1 MKYSIALT
9 LVKGLSPKILNE
21 IQALYK
27 NEKELFE
34 KLVQKYRFNANK
46 TLDQADQI
54 IEDCLQNNIQIINQN
69 DKYYPM
75 LLLNCIDRPHVIYQ
89 KGKRLIND
97 IPCISIVGTRNNTKY
112 GLDITNQIVSKLN
125 AYKVGIVSGLAYGID
140 IIAHRKAIDLNM
152 PNFGVLGSGH
162 LHIYP
167 KNHQKEIEKI
177 SEIGAIISEFPPG
190 SKPTKYN
197 FPKRNRII
205 AGVSQSTVVVESK
218 KKGGS
223 LITAQIAGSYNRDV
237 FAVPGNINSP
247 SSEGCNQLVKNN
259 LAILLQD
266 LEQITEELKPNTFND
281 EKVTNKKLSN
291 EEEIVLS
298 YVLDNQPV
306 HADRVASFLKYNPSK
321 LYAFLTQ
328 MELDQLIIKK
338 PGNYYVT
345 TL

>member
-1 MKYSIALT
+1 MRKSFL
-9 LVKGLSPKILNE
+9 K
-21 IQALYK
+21 
-27 NEKELFE
+27 

-69 DKYYPM
+69 DKYYPK

-89 KGKRLIND
+89 KGKRHIND

-140 IIAHRKAIDLNM
+140 IIAHRKAIDLNI
-152 PNFGVLGSGH
+152 PNFGILGSGH

-167 KNHQKEIEKI
+167 KNHQKEIEEI
-177 SEIGAIISEFPPG
+177 LEIGAVISEFPPR

-205 AGVSQSTVVVESK
+205 AGVSHSTVVVESK

-237 FAVPGNINSP
+237 YAVPGNINAP

-266 LEQITEELKPNTFND
+266 FEQITDELKPNTYFD
-281 EKVTNKKLSN
+281 EKITKKN
-291 EEEIVLS
+291 
-298 YVLDNQPV
+298 YQPKRKWCC
-306 HADRVASFLKYNPSK
+306 HMF
-321 LYAFLTQ
+321 
-328 MELDQLIIKK
+328 
-338 PGNYYVT
+338 
-345 TL
+345 